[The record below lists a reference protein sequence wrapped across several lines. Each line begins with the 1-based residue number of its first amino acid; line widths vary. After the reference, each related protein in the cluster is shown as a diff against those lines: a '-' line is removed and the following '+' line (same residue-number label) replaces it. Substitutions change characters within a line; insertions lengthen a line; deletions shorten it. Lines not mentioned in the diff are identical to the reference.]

1 MENENLYYAI
11 ERLLSFSSKDALTN
25 TISKIEND
33 LSNQSN
39 SYISTYLSNNELDT
53 DVLQS
58 ALLLKKSLGQIN
70 VIIHALGIVNLLKS
84 ILDENE
90 VIEELSIG
98 AGNTNRP
105 FDLITNKRIAEFKFI
120 NWSGAQD
127 TIRQNN
133 VFKDYLELE
142 LYKTDKKKY
151 LYVLDKGVVLKFFN
165 NKRALNSIL
174 SKNETTRRN
183 FYNIYGNQYKTVSEY
198 YSDNKHKVEII
209 EIRDIDNDLFKN
221 VDNNKVIH
229 KINNVI
235 KKTEVIYE
243 NKGNRLQKD
252 IIYDCIM
259 DLISN
264 AKMKGNVYVDIKAG
278 DVGKLT
284 GFKKSFP
291 NICRIMKQLKKDKD
305 LVLSDTPSGMGSS
318 VTVRY
323 FV

>member
-11 ERLLSFSSKDALTN
+11 ERLLSFSSNDTLTS

-33 LSNQSN
+33 LFNKDN
-39 SYISTYLSNNELDT
+39 RYINKYVSDNELDT
-53 DVLQS
+53 DILRS

-84 ILDENE
+84 ILDKNE
-90 VIEELSIG
+90 IIEELSIG

-105 FDLITNKRIAEFKFI
+105 FDLVTNKRIAEFKFI

-127 TIRQNN
+127 TIRQNS
-133 VFKDYLELE
+133 VFKDFLELE

-151 LYVLDKGVVLKFFN
+151 LYVLDKSVVLKFFN

-174 SKNETTRRN
+174 SKNETTRRD
-183 FYNIYGNQYKTVSEY
+183 FYNNYGNQYKTVAEY
-198 YSDNKHKVEII
+198 YCDNKHKVEII
-209 EIRDIDNDLFKN
+209 EIRDLDNDLFMN
-221 VDNNKVIH
+221 VDNNKIIH
-229 KINNVI
+229 KVSNVI
-235 KKTEVIYE
+235 EKTEVIFE

-252 IIYDCIM
+252 IIFDCIM
-259 DLISN
+259 DLIN
-264 AKMKGNVYVDIKAG
+264 KAKMKGYVYVDIKAG
-278 DVGKLT
+278 DVGKHT

-318 VTVRY
+318 VTIRY
-323 FV
+323 FI